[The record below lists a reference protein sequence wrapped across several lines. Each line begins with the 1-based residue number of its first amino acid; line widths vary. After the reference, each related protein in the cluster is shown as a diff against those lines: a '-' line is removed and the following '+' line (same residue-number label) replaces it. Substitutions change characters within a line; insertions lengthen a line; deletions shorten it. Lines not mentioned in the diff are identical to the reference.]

1 MSNSRFGKSV
11 LIVDYK
17 LDELSRLRDIVSG
30 LGFEQVEAAASVN
43 MAVSYL
49 REMEFDIVLV
59 AYDMGKAEKNGLQV
73 VQEVFAERLRLF
85 QTRFLLIIDSV
96 SSSLLVGSLESAP
109 DAYITRP
116 YDRAKIQ
123 NLLEKLQ
130 RVKKAV
136 YRVEES
142 MDNGKWSDALEY
154 CARLIDVYPGL
165 RIYLERLQGV
175 CLLES
180 KRYQEAEVLFGQLVA
195 ARKQVWAQVGQGMSF
210 YFLGRHRDAI
220 EVLQQVV
227 DQQHISVEAFSW
239 LARSLHVCGDLS
251 QSIILMRKAVMLQ
264 PSVPQLQSEMGNLAA
279 CAQEW
284 ALAIDAF
291 RAVLKYSRY
300 SVFQSPDHYFSLVRC
315 LIAEFQVKKEK
326 QEELE
331 LEAIRAMEDVMRDF
345 SGDISV
351 QFRAH
356 LITAELRKVLGNTE
370 LEEAELLQA
379 IELFSQLTV
388 SEQWRWMDW
397 IVDATEDNPIADKVK
412 LIRSQLLQADVVPS
426 WVTFMKSGLQ
436 KYKKGN
442 LVSAAALFRQAEAA
456 GAESVAI
463 VLNLAQVE
471 IELKSQDN
479 NELSL
484 QHWVSCLLRLNQL
497 NFGAFSAKQHKRFK
511 TLLQRYSDL
520 QMKVEAAD

>member
-1 MSNSRFGKSV
+1 
-11 LIVDYK
+11 
-17 LDELSRLRDIVSG
+17 
-30 LGFEQVEAAASVN
+30 
-43 MAVSYL
+43 
-49 REMEFDIVLV
+49 
-59 AYDMGKAEKNGLQV
+59 
-73 VQEVFAERLRLF
+73 
-85 QTRFLLIIDSV
+85 
-96 SSSLLVGSLESAP
+96 
-109 DAYITRP
+109 
-116 YDRAKIQ
+116 
-123 NLLEKLQ
+123 
-130 RVKKAV
+130 
-136 YRVEES
+136 
-142 MDNGKWSDALEY
+142 
-154 CARLIDVYPGL
+154 
-165 RIYLERLQGV
+165 
-175 CLLES
+175 
-180 KRYQEAEVLFGQLVA
+180 
-195 ARKQVWAQVGQGMSF
+195 
-210 YFLGRHRDAI
+210 
-220 EVLQQVV
+220 
-227 DQQHISVEAFSW
+227 
-239 LARSLHVCGDLS
+239 
-251 QSIILMRKAVMLQ
+251 
-264 PSVPQLQSEMGNLAA
+264 
-279 CAQEW
+279 
-284 ALAIDAF
+284 
-291 RAVLKYSRY
+291 
-300 SVFQSPDHYFSLVRC
+300 
-315 LIAEFQVKKEK
+315 VKKEK

-331 LEAIRAMEDVMRDF
+331 LEAIRAMEDVRRDY